1 MVFIGEKSIKSVGAF
16 PYPSTKQNCCV
27 TQQLET
33 LRGRRRYRAELMQ
46 SSLEALADSDTCKHG
61 KVSGIRG
68 LLRGLQSMERQL
80 KPLPRLI
87 TKLLRQEAALTSF
100 IHLKRHLTR
109 WSRSLNF
116 IEKVNCIHHH
126 QPWSAQRGPSWPQRR
141 SAA

>member
-1 MVFIGEKSIKSVGAF
+1 MGFIALLFIADIQVARSFSISI
-16 PYPSTKQNCCV
+16 STKQNCCV

-33 LRGRRRYRAELMQ
+33 PRARRRYRAELMQ

-68 LLRGLQSMERQL
+68 LLRGLQSIERQL

-87 TKLLRQEAALTSF
+87 TKRLRQEAALTSF
-100 IHLKRHLTR
+100 IHQKRHLTR

-116 IEKVNCIHHH
+116 I
-126 QPWSAQRGPSWPQRR
+126 
-141 SAA
+141 